1 MQDDPPEDEPDE
13 FDGMLDDAPST
24 RPHMLQGSRGRQR
37 VVVLTGAGVSAESG
51 LRTFRGSD
59 GFWDSGEPNPNGDG
73 GTRTYRVEE
82 VATPAA
88 WEADPARVLRFYN
101 ERRKQVRSAQPNAAH
116 KALSALQRCFEVD
129 IITQNVDDLH
139 ERAGSARVL
148 HLHGEVM
155 KARSTRNPDCLIAL
169 GSNDITLGDT
179 CPAGSQLRPHVVW
192 FGEEVPAM
200 TAAATLVTQA
210 DILLCVGTSL
220 QVYPAASLAFL
231 APDEARRIVVDPH
244 IPESVVRTTFEC
256 IAKPAC
262 EGVPSIV
269 RELVRDSGSH
279 SDDHGDG

>member
-1 MQDDPPEDEPDE
+1 MQDDPPDPD
-13 FDGMLDDAPST
+13 DDDLSDMLDGALST
-24 RPHMLQGSRGRQR
+24 SPHLPVDGQQKQR
-37 VVVLTGAGVSAESG
+37 VVVLTGAGISAESG

-59 GFWDSGEPNPNGDG
+59 GLWEGH
-73 GTRTYRVEE
+73 RVEE

-101 ERRKQVRSAQPNAAH
+101 DRRKQARSAKPNVAH

-155 KARSTRNPDCLIAL
+155 KARSTRNYDYLIEL
-169 GSNDITLGDT
+169 GSNDISLGDT
-179 CPAGSQLRPHVVW
+179 CPAGSQMRPHVVW

-200 TAAATLVTQA
+200 TAAAELVAQA

-244 IPESVVRTTFEC
+244 IPESIVRTTFEC
-256 IAKPAC
+256 IVKPAR

-269 RELVRDSGSH
+269 RELVRDSGCH
-279 SDDHGDG
+279 SNDHGDW

>member
-73 GTRTYRVEE
+73 GTHTYRVEE

-169 GSNDITLGDT
+169 GSNDINLGDT

-200 TAAATLVTQA
+200 TAAAALVTQA

-231 APDEARRIVVDPH
+231 APDEARRIVVDPP

>member
-1 MQDDPPEDEPDE
+1 METASMKDDDDLSDMFDGAPTTAPHFPED
-13 FDGMLDDAPST
+13 SK
-24 RPHMLQGSRGRQR
+24 SRQR
-37 VVVLTGAGVSAESG
+37 VVVLTGAGISVESG

-59 GFWDSGEPNPNGDG
+59 GFWDSGEPNPDGDG
-73 GTRTYRVEE
+73 GTCTYRVEE

-88 WEADPARVLRFYN
+88 WDADPARVLRFYN
-101 ERRKQVRSAQPNAAH
+101 ERRRQVRSAQPNTAH
-116 KALSALQRCFEVD
+116 KALSALQSCFEVD

-155 KARSTRNPDCLIAL
+155 KARSTQNPDCLIAL
-169 GSNDITLGDT
+169 GSKDIILGDT

-200 TAAATLVTQA
+200 TAAVALVTQA

-220 QVYPAASLAFL
+220 EVYPAASLAFL
-231 APDEARRIVVDPH
+231 APDEARRIVVDPQ
-244 IPESVVRTTFEC
+244 IPESIVRTTFEC
-256 IAKPAC
+256 IVKHAC

-269 RELVRDSGSH
+269 RELVRDSGSQ

>member
-1 MQDDPPEDEPDE
+1 MAYVMNMQDDPPDPEDDSLS
-13 FDGMLDDAPST
+13 DMLDGAPST
-24 RPHMLQGSRGRQR
+24 SPHLPVDGQQKQR
-37 VVVLTGAGVSAESG
+37 VVVLTGAGISAESG

-59 GFWDSGEPNPNGDG
+59 GLWEGH
-73 GTRTYRVEE
+73 RVEE

-101 ERRKQVRSAQPNAAH
+101 DRRKQARSAKPNAAH

-155 KARSTRNPDCLIAL
+155 KARSTRNYDYLIEL
-169 GSNDITLGDT
+169 GSNDISLGDT

-200 TAAATLVTQA
+200 TAAAELVAQA

-244 IPESVVRTTFEC
+244 IPESIVRTTFEC
-256 IAKPAC
+256 IAKPAS

-269 RELVRDSGSH
+269 RELVRDSGSQ
-279 SDDHGDG
+279 SDDHGD

>member
-1 MQDDPPEDEPDE
+1 MAYVMNMQDDPTDPEDDSLS
-13 FDGMLDDAPST
+13 DMLDGAPST
-24 RPHMLQGSRGRQR
+24 SPHLPVDGQQKQR
-37 VVVLTGAGVSAESG
+37 VVVLTGAGISAESG

-59 GFWDSGEPNPNGDG
+59 GLWEGH
-73 GTRTYRVEE
+73 RVEE

-101 ERRKQVRSAQPNAAH
+101 DRRKQARSAKPNAAH

-155 KARSTRNPDCLIAL
+155 KARSTRNYDYLIEL
-169 GSNDITLGDT
+169 GSNDISLGDT

-200 TAAATLVTQA
+200 TAAAELVAQA

-231 APDEARRIVVDPH
+231 ARDEARRIVVDPH
-244 IPESVVRTTFEC
+244 IPESIVRTTFEC
-256 IAKPAC
+256 IVKPAS

-269 RELVRDSGSH
+269 RELVRDSGCH
-279 SDDHGDG
+279 SNDHGDW